1 MTSTRV
7 DLEEIQTTR
16 TEKFLAW
23 VLAAFLLIGGLW
35 IYHRL
40 GQQQDRYVP
49 ATPTAQERAAL
60 DRHQADQN
68 EVFRLQG
75 TVARDEAQLVHDR
88 EAYRTALEAKQPAA
102 GLAQSY
108 RLSETT
114 LASDERAL
122 QHTRETASESAPAAA
137 RAARDLSARTEHT
150 NEHARRNAFLERLL
164 YVLLSLAGAFALLN
178 RLRRRR
184 SRYLLVGFAAVG
196 TATVQALAMAGDYTT
211 DYVDVG
217 RSGPYLLSIAGIVLT
232 LVAFAGLQ
240 RYMAK
245 RVPARRV
252 RRHECPFCGFP
263 VGATDHC
270 EGCGR
275 SVVAPC
281 SRCSGPRR
289 VGTPHCG
296 TCGAV

>member
-1 MTSTRV
+1 MTTTRV

-40 GQQQDRYVP
+40 GQQGDRYIP
-49 ATPTAQERAAL
+49 AAATAQEQVAL
-60 DRHQADQN
+60 DRHQADENKVFQLQN
-68 EVFRLQG
+68 A
-75 TVARDEAQLVHDR
+75 VARDESRLVHDR

-102 GLAQSY
+102 GLRQAY
-108 RLSETT
+108 HLSETT

-122 QHTRETASESAPAAA
+122 QSARTTAAAPAAA
-137 RAARDLSARTEHT
+137 RASRDVSARTEHRDK
-150 NEHARRNAFLERLL
+150 HARRNAFLERLV
-164 YVLLSLAGAFALLN
+164 YVLLSLGGAFLLLN
-178 RLRRRR
+178 RLRRRH

-196 TATVQALAMAGDYTT
+196 AATIQALVMAGDYTT
-211 DYVDVG
+211 DYIDVG
-217 RSGPYLLSIAGIVLT
+217 TSGPYLLSLAGIVLT
-232 LVAFAGLQ
+232 LLAFAGLQ

-252 RRHECPFCGFP
+252 RKHECPFCGFP
-263 VGATDHC
+263 VGASRHC

-275 SVVAPC
+275 SVVAAC
-281 SRCSGPRR
+281 ARCEGPRR

-296 TCGAV
+296 VCGAS

>member
-1 MTSTRV
+1 MTTTRV

-40 GQQQDRYVP
+40 GQQQDRYIP
-49 ATPTAQERAAL
+49 AAATAQEHIAL
-60 DRHQADQN
+60 DRHQADENKVFQLQN
-68 EVFRLQG
+68 
-75 TVARDEAQLVHDR
+75 TVARDESQLVHDR

-102 GLAQSY
+102 GLAQAY
-108 RLSETT
+108 HLSETR

-122 QHTRETASESAPAAA
+122 QSARTTAAASAPAAA
-137 RAARDLSARTEHT
+137 RASQDISARTEHLDK
-150 NEHARRNAFLERLL
+150 HARRNAFLERLL
-164 YVLLSLAGAFALLN
+164 YVLLSLGGAFLLLN
-178 RLRRRR
+178 RLRRRH

-196 TATVQALAMAGDYTT
+196 AATIQALVMAGDYTT

-217 RSGPYLLSIAGIVLT
+217 KSGPYLLSIAGIGLT
-232 LVAFAGLQ
+232 LLAFAGLQ

-252 RRHECPFCGFP
+252 RKHECPFCGFP
-263 VGATDHC
+263 LGASKRC

-275 SVVAPC
+275 SVVAAC
-281 SRCSGPRR
+281 ARCEGPRR

-296 TCGAV
+296 VCGGA